1 MSIKKRTMDG
11 MSAGNTIEIL
21 EDPAAALR
29 ELASGVGLV
38 TPAPQQDDEADL
50 ITEALI
56 ESFPASDPPAWW
68 AGRTAR

>member
-1 MSIKKRTMDG
+1 MDG
-11 MSAGNTIEIL
+11 MNLGNTIEPL
-21 EDPAAALR
+21 VDLAPELR
-29 ELASGVGLV
+29 RLDSGVGLV

-68 AGRTAR
+68 AGRAAR